1 MELDLEALSFA
12 WHYSLMLIVVLFMLW
27 RLADEA
33 RQRRELSKRQ
43 LLKRMPRTNRPSNR
57 QL

>member
-1 MELDLEALSFA
+1 MKLNLEVLP
-12 WHYSLMLIVVLFMLW
+12 YVLRYILTLIVVLTMLW

-33 RQRRELSKRQ
+33 RRQRELSKRQ

-57 QL
+57 QV